1 MTPNRS
7 NIPSVPRSLQS
18 DVGSPSLQ
26 PLGETLTNRELD
38 VLELLAQRLSNNEI
52 AAKLFTSTATIKGH
66 LQGQ

>member
-1 MTPNRS
+1 
-7 NIPSVPRSLQS
+7 LQS

-38 VLELLAQRLSNNEI
+38 VLELLAQRLSNNET